1 MKHCIVGMLLT
12 CPNMNC
18 ICVVLT
24 QMNNR
29 QLNGIHIFVGK
40 SYIYSNDV
48 LQAEGTHGSHVTKM
62 GPVFSLLDGASTNDT
77 LV

>member
-1 MKHCIVGMLLT
+1 
-12 CPNMNC
+12 
-18 ICVVLT
+18 
-24 QMNNR
+24 MNNR